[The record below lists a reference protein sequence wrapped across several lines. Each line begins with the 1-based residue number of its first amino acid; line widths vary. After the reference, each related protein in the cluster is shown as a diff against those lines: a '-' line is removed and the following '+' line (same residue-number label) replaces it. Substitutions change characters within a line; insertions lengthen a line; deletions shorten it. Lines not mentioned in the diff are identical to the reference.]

1 MTLLAQVA
9 VPVPSIGTLTYR
21 VPPEL
26 ERPAKGARVLVPL
39 GSRRVTGCV
48 VSTSEV
54 ADDDVPQARM
64 RDIFD
69 LFDPEPYLPEAVVD
83 LALWIAEYYAASPG
97 EALAAAMP
105 PRAWVESRRLV
116 GATDEGLRQIALAS
130 ASTLPPLHSLA
141 LRLLGSTRPVPVST
155 LGSRMARAGDADVR
169 PDRPMPIA
177 AIVRSMERAGLVVVS
192 QALSGDADASKSVA
206 VAALTAQGLDLASR
220 MDDAGPDGRSAFE
233 AAGLRGSRQRALL
246 ERLRAE
252 PRGSLMSDLR
262 GLGIAADVVHRLARR
277 GLVAIVHE
285 TVRRDPFAGPWA
297 GGTDGTSDAA
307 PPELTPEQAGVM
319 EPLREMLRDPGFQV
333 ALLHGVT
340 GSGKTEIYLRL
351 SEAVIAQGKRV
362 LVLVPE
368 IGLTPALAAWFRARF
383 GQRVAVQHSG
393 LSDGERHDQ
402 WQSIRRGE
410 IDVVVGTRSAVM
422 APLESIGLIV
432 VDEEH
437 DASYKQDEAP
447 RYHGRDVAIVRGK
460 HEGALVLLGS
470 ATPSLESYKN
480 ALAGRYRLFRLD
492 RRVMDRPLASVTI
505 VNMRHEYAKGGP
517 DLILSRPLVTAL
529 GVRIERR
536 EQTLLLLN
544 RRGFSTSVF
553 CRQCGGTTQCPNCS
567 VSLVIH
573 RRGTASCHYCG
584 YQRRVPTVC
593 PTCGGEYLEH
603 AGFGTERVETEV
615 TALFPGA
622 RVARLDRDSTRRRG
636 AASGILG
643 RFARGEID
651 VLVGTQMI
659 AKGHDFPKVTLVGV
673 ISADVGL
680 GVADFRAGE
689 RTFQLLTQVVGR
701 AGRGE
706 LAGEAIVQTLYP
718 DHYGITHASRQ
729 DYDSFAAAEMEFRRA
744 MRYPPEVAMINV
756 IVRGASHSSAMDGAR
771 DLAGRVASAPQWRGG
786 ISVLGPAP
794 APLTRLRGEHR
805 AQLFLKAAPALRVAM
820 REAVQHAV
828 AGRPDL
834 RRRITIDVDP
844 LTVL

>member
-1 MTLLAQVA
+1 MTLVAQVA
-9 VPVPSIGTLTYR
+9 VPVPFIGTLSYR
-21 VPPEL
+21 VPPEI

-54 ADDDVPQARM
+54 EDGETSGSEL
-64 RDIFD
+64 RDLLD
-69 LFDPEPYLPEAVVD
+69 LFDPEPYLPEEVVD
-83 LALWIAEYYAASPG
+83 LALWMADYYAASPG

-116 GATDEGLRQIALAS
+116 GATEEGLRQLAAGD
-130 ASTLPPLHSLA
+130 ASTALPLHLRA
-141 LRLLGSTRPVPVST
+141 LRLIGSARPLPVST
-155 LGSRMARAGDADVR
+155 LAARLARAPDAEAR
-169 PDRPMPIA
+169 PDRPPPIA
-177 AIVRSMERAGLVVVS
+177 AIVRSMERAGLVSVS
-192 QALSGDADASKSVA
+192 QALSGDADGSKFAAKA
-206 VAALTAQGLDLASR
+206 VLTAQGLDLAARLDEVGS
-220 MDDAGPDGRSAFE
+220 DGKSAFE
-233 AAGLRGSRQRALL
+233 SAGLRGPRQRSLL
-246 ERLRAE
+246 ERLRAD
-252 PRGSLMSDLR
+252 RSGLLLSDLR

-277 GLVAIVHE
+277 GLVAVIHDAVA
-285 TVRRDPFAGPWA
+285 RDPFTGPWGA
-297 GGTDGTSDAA
+297 WPDDSANAVPPDLTTDQSD
-307 PPELTPEQAGVM
+307 VM
-319 EPLREMLRDPGFQV
+319 EPLRGMLRRPGFQV

-351 SEAVIAQGKRV
+351 SEEVLSQGKRV

-368 IGLTPALAAWFRARF
+368 IALTPAVATAFRARF

-410 IDVVVGTRSAVM
+410 VDVVVGTRSAVM
-422 APLESIGLIV
+422 APLNAIGLIV

-437 DASYKQDEAP
+437 DASYKQDESP
-447 RYHGRDVAIVRGK
+447 RYHGRDVAIVRAK
-460 HEGALVLLGS
+460 HEGALVVLGS
-470 ATPSLESYKN
+470 ATPSLESYKH
-480 ALAGRYRLFRLD
+480 ALEGRYRLFRLD
-492 RRVMDRPLASVTI
+492 RRVLDRPMASVTI
-505 VNMRHEYAKGGP
+505 VNMRHEFAKGGP
-517 DLILSRPLVTAL
+517 DLILSRPLVSAL
-529 GVRIERR
+529 GVRLERK

-544 RRGFSTSVF
+544 RRGYSTSVF
-553 CRQCGGTTQCPNCS
+553 CRECGGTTQCPNCS

-584 YQRRVPTVC
+584 HQRRVPTVC
-593 PTCGGEYLEH
+593 PTCGGEYLEQV
-603 AGFGTERVETEV
+603 GFGTERVEADV
-615 TALFPGA
+615 AASFPGA

-636 AASGILG
+636 AAAFILG

-680 GVADFRAGE
+680 GLADFRAGE

-718 DHYGITHASRQ
+718 EHYSITHASRQ
-729 DYDSFAAAEMEFRRA
+729 DYESFAAAEMEFRRA
-744 MRYPPEVAMINV
+744 MRYPPEVAMINL
-756 IVRGASHSSAMDGAR
+756 IVRGPSHASAMDAAR
-771 DLAGRVASAPQWRGG
+771 DLADRVSSALRKRSG
-786 ISVLGPAP
+786 IVVLGPAP
-794 APLTRLRGEHR
+794 APLSRLRGEHR
-805 AQLFLKAAPALRVAM
+805 AQLFLKAAPSFRVTM
-820 REAVQHAV
+820 REAIQRAV